1 MKGCSYKSAKPL
13 SALTKRLT
21 RSKAAISECHFSQ
34 ELLDQVRALPHW
46 VLGTKCNWDSFLFL
60 YSSAQFLPTNQV
72 HLNMLKCH

>member
-60 YSSAQFLPTNQV
+60 YSSVQFLPTNQV